1 MKCPRCQFENP
12 TDSLFCNRCG
22 TQLFSPQEQV
32 SFTQTA
38 TLETPL
44 QELAVGS
51 TFTERYQVIE
61 ELGKGGM
68 GRVFKAYDT
77 EIKEQ
82 VALKIL
88 NPGIAADEAVIER
101 FRNELKFARKIS
113 HRNVC
118 RMFDLGRVGDKTFIT
133 MEYVSGE
140 DLKTLLKRIGQF
152 TARRAIIIAEQ
163 VCEGLAEAHRLGV
176 VHRDLK
182 PQNIMIDRDGNARIM
197 DFGIARS
204 VKGRGIT
211 DTGVIIG
218 TPDYMSPEQL
228 EGKEAD
234 RRSDIYALVVILYEM
249 VMP

>member
-44 QELAVGS
+44 KELSVGS
-51 TFTERYQVIE
+51 TFAERYQVIE

-68 GRVFKAYDT
+68 GRVYKAYDT

-88 NPGIAADEAVIER
+88 NPEIAADKSVIDR
-101 FRNELKFARKIS
+101 FRNELKLARKIS

-118 RMFDLGRVGDKTFIT
+118 RMYDVCRVENTTYIT
-133 MEYVSGE
+133 MECVSGE
-140 DLKTLLKRIGQF
+140 DLKSLLRRIGQF
-152 TARRAIIIAEQ
+152 TAKRAIAIAEQ
-163 VCEGLAEAHRLGV
+163 VC
-176 VHRDLK
+176 
-182 PQNIMIDRDGNARIM
+182 AR
-197 DFGIARS
+197 
-204 VKGRGIT
+204 T
-211 DTGVIIG
+211 
-218 TPDYMSPEQL
+218 
-228 EGKEAD
+228 
-234 RRSDIYALVVILYEM
+234 
-249 VMP
+249 